1 MKERV
6 SWLDYGKCICM
17 LMVIYSHTVIYST
30 GRINDFLLLMLPTR
44 LLVFF
49 FISGYL
55 TKIEGFDFKKTMT
68 SIAKKLLFP
77 YLLFTVII
85 YFPKHMANGTE
96 ISLTNMLYEILG
108 GYASWFV
115 AALAVSKITLAVCLK
130 YTKNLLT
137 IGAVCLGLSV
147 VGFLITEYAAFPV
160 PWYAHYGLISL
171 IYLYA
176 GMLYKKYE
184 AILSKKP
191 LWQALLALLLY
202 VVCVGYDYYV
212 ANSSTFFYKMQAG
225 DVTLAGVSVFL
236 LLSFLGIWM
245 MVSLVKL
252 LPANIKWMSY
262 IGKNSLTYYYLNTGL
277 LVVLIA
283 IMKKVGFPWL
293 GTQWFTIP
301 LFLVVVIILTFV
313 SQLILRYAPWMV
325 GNFEGSSKKIL
336 KKK

>member
-30 GRINDFLLLMLPTR
+30 DRINDFLLLMLPTR

-55 TKIEGFDFKKTMT
+55 TKVEGFDFKKTIT
-68 SIAKKLLFP
+68 SIGKKLLFP
-77 YLLFTVII
+77 YFLFTLII
-85 YFPKHMANGTE
+85 YLPKHLAHGTD
-96 ISLTNMLYEILG
+96 ISLQNMLYEIFG
-108 GYASWFV
+108 GFASWFV

-137 IGAVCLGLSV
+137 IGAVCLGLAV

-171 IYLYA
+171 IYLYS

-184 AILSKKP
+184 AILSKRP

-202 VVCVGYDYYV
+202 AVCVGYDYYV
-212 ANSSTFFYKMQAG
+212 TKTSTFFYKMQAG
-225 DVTLAGVSVFL
+225 DVTLLGVSAFL

-252 LPANIKWMSY
+252 LPSNIKWMLY

-277 LVVLIA
+277 LLVLIA
-283 IMKKVGFPWL
+283 GLRYVGFPYL
-293 GTQWFTIP
+293 GTNWFTIP
-301 LFLVVVIILTFV
+301 LFLLVVGVLTVI
-313 SQLILRYAPWMV
+313 SNLILRFAPWMV
-325 GNFEGSSKKIL
+325 GNFGNKK
-336 KKK
+336 